1 MLHDAILEEI
11 AEGRVSSSRGRS
23 NPRAVK
29 RKVSKFPTRSR
40 AKKVARRMDS
50 LRVEI
55 IK

>member
-1 MLHDAILEEI
+1 MLHDAILDEI
-11 AEGRVSSSRGRS
+11 AEGHVSSSRGRS

-40 AKKVARRMDS
+40 ATRVARRTDS
-50 LRVEI
+50 LSVEI